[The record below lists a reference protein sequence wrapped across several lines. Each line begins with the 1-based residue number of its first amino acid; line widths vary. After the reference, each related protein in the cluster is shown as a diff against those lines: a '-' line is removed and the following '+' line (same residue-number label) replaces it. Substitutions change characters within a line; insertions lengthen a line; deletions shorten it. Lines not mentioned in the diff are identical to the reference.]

1 MSVMSNLHLDIEN
14 MIIEGLYFEEIA
26 CRLEVPISWVSEV
39 AAQMD
44 QAAED
49 AMLEA
54 EARFNY

>member
-1 MSVMSNLHLDIEN
+1 MSAMSNLHLDIEN
-14 MIIEGLYFEEIA
+14 MIIEGLSFEEIA

>member
-1 MSVMSNLHLDIEN
+1 MSNLHLDIEN

-49 AMLEA
+49 AMMEA

>member
-1 MSVMSNLHLDIEN
+1 MSVMSNLALDIEN
-14 MIIEGLYFEEIA
+14 MIVEGYYFEEIA
-26 CRLEVPISWVSEV
+26 CRLEVPVSWVSEV

-49 AMLEA
+49 AMIEA

>member
-1 MSVMSNLHLDIEN
+1 MSNLALDIEN
-14 MIIEGLYFEEIA
+14 MIVEGYYFEEIA
-26 CRLEVPISWVSEV
+26 CRLEVPVSWVSEV

-49 AMLEA
+49 AMIEA